1 MSINHA
7 YFTFNRDVN
16 IDNNNKNNNLN
27 FFQGFPTI
35 LIRLIMT
42 SKINFLSEKNDIYYT
57 THA

>member
-7 YFTFNRDVN
+7 YFTINRDVN
-16 IDNNNKNNNLN
+16 IDNNLN